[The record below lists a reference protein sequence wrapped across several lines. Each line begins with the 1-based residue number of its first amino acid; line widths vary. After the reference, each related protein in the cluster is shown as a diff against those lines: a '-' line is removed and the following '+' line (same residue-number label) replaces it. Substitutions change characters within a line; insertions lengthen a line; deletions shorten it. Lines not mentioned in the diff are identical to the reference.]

1 MKKLVLGISLLIATA
16 TFAQKD
22 ELKALKKIY
31 EKEQISIE
39 EFSKFK
45 ETLAKLE
52 SVATTEDDKTALNF
66 YKSML
71 PLVEI
76 STLEKTAILDPKKIS
91 KILNTESFAKLVDGL
106 HATLDYET
114 KTGKKVFTS
123 EINETV
129 TLMKPIFTQIALAY
143 NDSKKFKEASQVFY
157 NTFKLDPK
165 DVSNLENAAITALQ
179 ASEYGDAEKYYREIK
194 AIGFKGTGVG
204 KFGTTE
210 LGVAKVLAAIAFETK
225 NYEQAKKEYATLN
238 KMDTADIQAQINEAT
253 CYYYTNDL
261 VTYHKM
267 IAAVLAKDPNNSE
280 LQYNVG
286 YLNLADD
293 EKLVAEIN
301 ANLKNPKKY
310 EELMAKRK
318 AMFTEALPYFE
329 RAYQLKVTDENYKT
343 ILRLTY
349 ETLGMKDKAAAV
361 K

>member
-1 MKKLVLGISLLIATA
+1 MKKLVLGISLLVATA
-16 TFAQKD
+16 SFAQKD

-31 EKEQISIE
+31 EKEQITVD
-39 EFSKFK
+39 EFAKFK

-52 SVATTEDDKTALNF
+52 SIATSEDDKIAANF
-66 YKSML
+66 YSAMS
-71 PLVEI
+71 PLVEL
-76 STLEKTAILDPKKIS
+76 STLSKDKQPNPMQFA
-91 KILNTESFAKLVDGL
+91 KILNPEAFTKMVDGMR
-106 HATLDYET
+106 ATLDYET
-114 KTGKKVFTS
+114 KTGKKNFTAD
-123 EINETV
+123 INDTA
-129 TLMKPIFTQIALAY
+129 TNFKPIFSQIAFAF
-143 NDSKKFKEASQVFY
+143 NNSKKYKEASRVFY
-157 NTFKLDPK
+157 NTYKLDPK

-179 ASEYGDAEKYYREIK
+179 ASEFVDAEKYYREIK
-194 AIGFKGTGVG
+194 AIGFTGTGTG
-204 KFGTTE
+204 KFNLTE
-210 LGVAKVLAAIAFETK
+210 VEVAKVLAGITFETK
-225 NYEQAKKEYATLN
+225 NYEQAKKEYAILN

-261 VTYHKM
+261 TTYHKM
-267 IAAVLAKDPNNSE
+267 IAAVLAKDPNNAE

-318 AMFTEALPYFE
+318 AMFAEALPYFE
-329 RAYQLKVTDENYKT
+329 RAYQLKVTEENYKT